1 MDVVICIGPNDYDV
15 AARCIESIKV
25 FVPRGTIY
33 CIVPPSFPHER
44 SDVVFVREDAFPFN
58 KGFIDTAFKTPQR
71 SGWYLQQLLK
81 LYAPSIISQLSDTYL
96 IVDADVVFH
105 RPVTFV
111 HNDTIAFNTG
121 TEYHLPYFSHM
132 ARLLPGLQKV
142 RAESG
147 ICHLMP
153 MKRHIVAELVRRVE
167 VFHGKPF
174 WVAFLECVNGADYP
188 GSGASEYEIL
198 FSFTLTEFP
207 NDAHVRPIGWRN
219 SDHVDP
225 NYAGVYEAVHHY
237 MRR

>member
-15 AARCIESIKV
+15 AARCIESVKV
-25 FVPRGTIY
+25 FVPHRTIY
-33 CIVPPSFPHER
+33 CIVPSSFPHER
-44 SDVVFVREDAFPFN
+44 SDVVVVREDAFPFN

-81 LYAPSIISQLSDTYL
+81 LYAPIIISQLSDTYL

-153 MKRHIVAELVRRVE
+153 MKRHIVAELMRRVE